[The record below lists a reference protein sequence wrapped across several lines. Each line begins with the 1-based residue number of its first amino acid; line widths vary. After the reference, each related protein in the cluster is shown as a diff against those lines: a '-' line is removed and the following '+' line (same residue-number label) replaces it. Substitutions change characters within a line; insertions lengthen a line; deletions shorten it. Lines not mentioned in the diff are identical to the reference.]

1 MCSFSIFMASYFKL
15 KILIMKKAALLI
27 ALFVGIIT
35 IGFAQQTYSPYFKIA
50 DFDTDIASVSAKVKD
65 AIKGGGFEVIG
76 EYHPGGNNDLYVI
89 CFTNK
94 KLGELSLKFEDR
106 GALASVLK
114 AGLVQKNGKVT
125 LSIVNPEYMFLAYW
139 GNQLKSHHSQ
149 LTKMSEEVKSAFS
162 SMGELTPFG
171 GNLEKEDLIGYHYK
185 MMMPYFDDPE
195 DLEDYDSF
203 EEGLKI
209 IRANLEK
216 GKGNTVKVYE
226 QVFADKKV
234 AVFGV
239 GLLNKEDGEAHFL
252 PIVGED
258 HVANMPYEII
268 LQDTEATMLA
278 GKYRIALFW
287 PELTMGTFM
296 KIMSTPGDIED
307 TMEGLCEEED

>member
-1 MCSFSIFMASYFKL
+1 
-15 KILIMKKAALLI
+15 MKKAVLLFT
-27 ALFVGIIT
+27 LFVGIIT
-35 IGFAQQTYSPYFKIA
+35 ISFAQQTYSPYFKVA
-50 DFDTDIASVSAKVKD
+50 EFDTDIADVTTKVKE
-65 AIKGGGFEVIG
+65 AINTGGFEVIG
-76 EYHPGGNNDLYVI
+76 EYHPGENNDLYVI

-106 GALASVLK
+106 GALASVLR
-114 AGLVQKNGKVT
+114 AGLVQKDGKVT
-125 LSIVNPEYMFLAYW
+125 LSIINPEYMFLAYW
-139 GNQLKSHHSQ
+139 GGQLKGNYSK
-149 LTKMSEEVKSAFS
+149 LVEVSDEAKAVFS
-162 SMGELTPFG
+162 TMGKLTPFG
-171 GNLEKEDLIGYHYK
+171 GTLEKDDLVGYHYK
-185 MMMPYFDDPE
+185 MMMPYFDDPD

-239 GLLNKEDGEAHFL
+239 GLLNKEDGEASFL

-258 HVANMPYEII
+258 YVANMPYEII

-307 TMEGLCEEED
+307 TMEGLCEVED

>member
-1 MCSFSIFMASYFKL
+1 
-15 KILIMKKAALLI
+15 MKKTALLFT
-27 ALFVGIIT
+27 LFVGIIT
-35 IGFAQQTYSPYFKIA
+35 ISFAQQTYSPYYKVA
-50 DFDTDIASVSAKVKD
+50 DFDTSIADVATKVKD
-65 AIKGGGFEVIG
+65 AINAGGFEVIG
-76 EYHPGGNNDLYVI
+76 EYHPSENDNLYVI

-94 KLGELSLKFEDR
+94 ELNSLSLEFKDR

-114 AGLVQKNGKVT
+114 AGFVKKDGKVA
-125 LSIVNPEYMFLAYW
+125 LSITNPEYMFLAYW
-139 GNQLKSHHSQ
+139 GNQLDGQQSK
-149 LTKMSEEVKSAFS
+149 LTKISDKAKVAFS

-171 GNLEKEDLIGYHYK
+171 GSLEQDDLIDYHYK
-185 MMMPYFDDPE
+185 MMMPYFDDPDE
-195 DLEDYDSF
+195 LGDFSSF
-203 EEGLKI
+203 EEGVKI
-209 IRANLEK
+209 IRDNLKK

-226 QVFADKKV
+226 QIFTDKKV

-239 GLLNKEDGEAHFL
+239 GLWNKENGEAHFL
-252 PIVGED
+252 PIIGEN

-307 TMEGLCEEED
+307 TMEGLCEVEE